1 MKKRGKGMAV
11 MWYPIGPAGTPHP
24 SAALAQVNED
34 GKLVVFTGAP
44 DVGQGST
51 TALAQ
56 IAADTLGVPLDW
68 VRMVTA
74 DTEITPPDFGTLGS
88 RVTYVTGHA
97 VQIAVE
103 QAKQTLLSVA
113 GELLNTPA
121 ENLEI
126 GEGRVWGQDN
136 PDLSLDIPTV
146 AREAILKR
154 GKSPVGTGTFAPATT
169 MADRET
175 GQGTPFPTYVYA
187 THMAEVEVDTETGE
201 VAVLRLVAAHDSGV
215 VINPMLTEGQIAGG
229 VAQGIGMALSE
240 EILLREGRTLNP
252 NLMDYVLPT
261 ALDVPDIQFIHVET
275 PDDTGPYGAKC
286 VGEPSLIPTAPAIL
300 NAIYDA
306 VGVRIY
312 DLPATPEKILRAL
325 KAADKDAPP
334 LIP

>member
-1 MKKRGKGMAV
+1 MAV

-34 GKLVVFTGAP
+34 GKLVVFTGTT

-68 VRMVTA
+68 VRLVTA
-74 DTEITPPDFGTLGS
+74 DTELTPEDFGTLGS
-88 RVTYVTGHA
+88 RATYVTGHA

-126 GEGRVWGQDN
+126 GEGRLWRQDN
-136 PDLSLDIPTV
+136 PDISLDIPTV

-154 GKSPVGTGTFAPATT
+154 GNPPVGTGTFAPATT

-240 EILLREGRTLNP
+240 EILLRDGHTLNP
-252 NLMDYVLPT
+252 NLMDYVIPT
-261 ALDVPDIQFIHVET
+261 ALDVPDIHFIHVET
-275 PDDTGPYGAKC
+275 HDDTGPYGAKC

-325 KAADKDAPP
+325 KAVSKDAPA

>member
-1 MKKRGKGMAV
+1 MAV

-154 GKSPVGTGTFAPATT
+154 GKPPVGTGTFAPATT